1 MAKLADEARDLQD
14 LMARLT
20 EERRLTRERRI
31 ASLTPPAPPP
41 ERRLAVPPPPPGP
54 VMPKLR
60 PPSAAPQPA
69 TRSAGMPVRGRI
81 IRSFGRKD
89 GIGGAS
95 RGITIQARRS
105 AQVIAPRAGEIV
117 FAGPFKGLGQLL
129 IIEHARGYHTL
140 LAGLARIDAEVG
152 DRVLTGEPVGVLS
165 ASVGGRPTLYV
176 ELRRRGR
183 PVNPLPWLTAGRT
196 RVNG

>member
-1 MAKLADEARDLQD
+1 
-14 LMARLT
+14 
-20 EERRLTRERRI
+20 
-31 ASLTPPAPPP
+31 
-41 ERRLAVPPPPPGP
+41 
-54 VMPKLR
+54 
-60 PPSAAPQPA
+60 
-69 TRSAGMPVRGRI
+69 MPVRGRI
-81 IRSFGRKD
+81 VRSFGQKD
-89 GIGGAS
+89 GIGGAAK
-95 RGITIQARRS
+95 GITIRARRS
-105 AQVIAPRAGEIV
+105 AQVIAPQAGAIV

-165 ASVGGRPTLYV
+165 ASVGGRPALYV